1 VNDGQAVTSLVSAP
15 APTPTPALG
24 IAVALVGPEAAPEPE
39 ADAEAEAEAEAEVE
53 AEAEAEIEVEVEIEA
68 EAGAGRIAPALK
80 GRASRGSSI
89 GSGLN
94 AWVVGPL
101 VDGRSGEDLLDR
113 DRLEEGLGLELRLRV
128 SVG

>member
-1 VNDGQAVTSLVSAP
+1 VILVKP
-15 APTPTPALG
+15 
-24 IAVALVGPEAAPEPE
+24 VAGT
-39 ADAEAEAEAEAEVE
+39 
-53 AEAEAEIEVEVEIEA
+53 
-68 EAGAGRIAPALK
+68 GAGRIAPGLR

-113 DRLEEGLGLELRLRV
+113 DREEGLELELGFRLRV